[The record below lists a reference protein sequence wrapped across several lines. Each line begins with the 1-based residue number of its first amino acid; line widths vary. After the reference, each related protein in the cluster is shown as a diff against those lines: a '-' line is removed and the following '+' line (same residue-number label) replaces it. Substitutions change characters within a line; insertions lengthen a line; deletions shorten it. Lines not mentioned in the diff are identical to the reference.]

1 MQFLRQKRLGA
12 TYGLVWTHTLT
23 ADHFFLSLI
32 FSFLSVSRLAV
43 GNRWWADSE
52 GVVCLAVNS
61 GRSHSADVAA
71 LSAFG
76 EAD

>member
-1 MQFLRQKRLGA
+1 MQFLRRNRLGVSL
-12 TYGLVWTHTLT
+12 GLVWTHTLI
-23 ADHFFLSLI
+23 ADHFFPSLI
-32 FSFLSVSRLAV
+32 FPFLSVSRLAV

-61 GRSHSADVAA
+61 GRSHSADVAV